1 MVNSARQDQIF
12 TLLENHE
19 KMSVEELANHFH
31 VTETTI
37 RRDLISME
45 EKQQIIGKR
54 GYAILPDRSYGQ
66 QTRRRNT
73 HQEEKARIA
82 AKAFELFS
90 GVHSM
95 ALDSGTTIG
104 ELVRHLVDQHSEL
117 QLQLVTCS
125 LLTAYDTCRYFN
137 TSIPGGIVFPDETS
151 CGGPYMSD
159 FFSNVTTDVAFLG
172 STGIA
177 NTPGLTVSYP
187 PMLDVKRA
195 MMACATKRVGLLDS
209 SKFLTRGI
217 YTFCTFDE
225 LDVLIT
231 VKTEENAR
239 ALDEIAKHNVEIVLA

>member
-1 MVNSARQDQIF
+1 MSNTIRQDQIF

-19 KMSVEELANHFH
+19 KLSVAELATHFQ

-37 RRDLISME
+37 RRDLILME
-45 EKQQIIGKR
+45 EKQQIIRKR
-54 GYAILPDRSYGQ
+54 GYAILPDRGYGLHL
-66 QTRRRNT
+66 RRRNT
-73 HQEEKARIA
+73 HQEEKLRIA
-82 AKAFELFS
+82 AKAFELYHD
-90 GVHSM
+90 VHSI

-104 ELVRHLVDQHSEL
+104 ELVKLLVDHRESLKIEL
-117 QLQLVTCS
+117 ITCS
-125 LLTAYDTCRYFN
+125 LSTAYDTCQYFH
-137 TSIPGGIVFPDETS
+137 TSIPGGLVFPDEVS

-159 FFSNVTTDVAFLG
+159 FFNNVTTDIAFLG

-195 MMACATKRVGLLDS
+195 LMLCATKRVGLLDS
-209 SKFLTRGI
+209 SKFSTRGI

-239 ALDEIAKHNVEIVLA
+239 ALDEIAKHNVEIILA